1 MVDFKMHFP
10 WQNSNFFYLHMGAEW
25 FCDDLWKFNYSAYL
39 ECLHCVWRDEVI
51 NAMVQISKHNK
62 QKEPQSSI
70 IVAVHLDTLWI
81 KP

>member
-1 MVDFKMHFP
+1 
-10 WQNSNFFYLHMGAEW
+10 MGAEW

-39 ECLHCVWRDEVI
+39 EYLHCVWRNEVI
-51 NAMVQISKHNK
+51 NAMVQILKHNK